1 MVMKIL
7 VVEDEA
13 SIRDFISINLRRAG
27 YEVMDFPCAEDAL
40 SALETVGKADIAMLD
55 VMLPGMNGFELCKIM
70 REKDQA
76 LGIIMLTARTQ
87 ELDKVTGLTAGA
99 DDYITKPFST
109 SEMVA
114 RVDALARRVQL
125 IKPETLAHDKVE
137 YGPFHLDLISR
148 RLLKN
153 DTEVDLT
160 QIEFQLVKLFIS
172 NPGRAY
178 SRDEILDEIWGKD
191 YYGNWKTVDVN
202 IRRVRQKIEDD
213 ASEPEFIQTIWGFG
227 YRWGKGD

>member
-1 MVMKIL
+1 MKIL

>member
-1 MVMKIL
+1 MKVL
-7 VVEDEA
+7 VVEDET

-27 YEVMDFPCAEDAL
+27 YEVVDFGSAEDAMA
-40 SALETVGKADIAMLD
+40 ALAHAGKIDIAMLD
-55 VMLPGMNGFELCKIM
+55 VMLPGINGFELCKTL
-70 REKDQA
+70 RDKDKT

-125 IKPETLAHDKVE
+125 TKPEVVVSDKVE
-137 YGPFHLDLISR
+137 YGPFNLDLVSR
-148 RLLKN
+148 RLMKN
-153 DTEVDLT
+153 NSEVELT

-213 ASEPEFIQTIWGFG
+213 PSEPEFIQTIWGFG